1 MKAPNFLHELV
12 SRFVPMDEV
21 EKMNLKNDTSTE
33 YVKILAEIQNIE
45 MENSLAASD
54 NITNQNN
61 PDWKVLEMK
70 PLKMKHRIV
79 KAFESVLGRYI
90 FAILF
95 VALIPVI
102 RNIING
108 EPKQDEPEDEQTD
121 LELFMEFQRMKKNSR

>member
-45 MENSLAASD
+45 MENQLAASD
-54 NITNQNN
+54 NQTNKDN

-108 EPKQDEPEDEQTD
+108 EPKEDEPEDEQSD
-121 LELFMEFQRMKKNSR
+121 LGLFMEFQRMKKSQR